1 MKEIILLGAGGHC
14 SAVIDVIEQHG
25 LFTIAGIVD
34 KTTQSSENVNGYKI
48 IGVDDDLELLS
59 RRYSYALVTVGQIR
73 DSGIRK
79 NLFNKLK
86 VLGYNKLKV
95 LGYKLPVFAS
105 PSAYISKSAKVEE
118 GTIVMTN
125 AFIGAN
131 VNIGSNCIINTS
143 SVIEHD
149 TKIGKNC
156 HIATS
161 AVVNGGVN
169 IGDEVFIG
177 SNSTVI
183 QNKKVPDNFFVKAG
197 CILK

>member
-1 MKEIILLGAGGHC
+1 LKEIILLGAGGHC

-86 VLGYNKLKV
+86 A
-95 LGYKLPVFAS
+95 LGYKLPVIAS

-177 SNSTVI
+177 SNSNVI

-197 CILK
+197 CI

>member
-1 MKEIILLGAGGHC
+1 LKEIILLGAGGHC
-14 SAVIDVIEQHG
+14 SAVIDVIEQQG
-25 LFTIAGIVD
+25 LFTIAGIID

-48 IGVDDDLELLS
+48 IGVDDDLEPLS
-59 RRYSYALVTVGQIR
+59 RLYSYAFVTVGQIR
-73 DSGIRK
+73 DPGIRK

-86 VLGYNKLKV
+86 A
-95 LGYKLPVFAS
+95 LGYKLPVIAS
-105 PSAYISKSAKVEE
+105 PSAYISKSARIEE

-149 TKIGKNC
+149 SKIGKNC
-156 HIATS
+156 HISTS

-183 QNKKVPDNFFVKAG
+183 ENKQIPDNFFVKAG
-197 CILK
+197 SILK